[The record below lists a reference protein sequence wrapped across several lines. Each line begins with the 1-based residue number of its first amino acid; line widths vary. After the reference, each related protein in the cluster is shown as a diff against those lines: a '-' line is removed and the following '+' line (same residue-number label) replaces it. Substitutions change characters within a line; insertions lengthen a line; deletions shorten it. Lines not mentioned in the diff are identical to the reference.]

1 MPTHSSAVK
10 VFGMIEQVNGKQ
22 PRIAPDAYVA
32 PGAVVVGDVE
42 LGSQA
47 SVWFGAV
54 LRGDINW
61 IRVGARSNI
70 QDQAVLH
77 VHYTGQGVDL
87 GCEVVVGHRAVIHS
101 ATIEDRALI
110 GIGAIVLDGARV
122 GEQAVVAAG
131 SVVPPGAVIP
141 PRTMAMGTPA
151 KARRELTPEELAANL
166 AIVDRYIRVS
176 RCHRDLEHV
185 EDFSHG

>member
-1 MPTHSSAVK
+1 
-10 VFGMIEQVNGKQ
+10 MINQVNGKH
-22 PRIAPDAYVA
+22 PIVAPDAYVA

-42 LGSQA
+42 LGSQV

-61 IRVGARSNI
+61 IRVGPRCNI

-77 VHYTGQGVDL
+77 VHYSGQGVEL
-87 GCEVVVGHRAVIHS
+87 GSEVVVGHGAVVHS

-110 GIGAIVLDGARV
+110 GIGAIVLDYARV

-131 SVVPPGAVIP
+131 SVVPPGMIVP
-141 PRTMAMGTPA
+141 PRTMVMGTPA
-151 KARRELTPEELAANL
+151 KVKRDLTPEELAANL

-176 RCHRDLEHV
+176 ECHRDPTRV